1 MTAHT
6 GETIDVP
13 AEEEAA
19 AVPSARKSI
28 WRRMVRLVLRV
39 AAVLVAIPLLLTPL
53 YWVVP
58 PVSTLMIGDLAT
70 LEGYERDWVPFD
82 AISPHLPQA
91 VVMGED
97 GLFCSHHGVDW
108 DSLMLVL
115 NRSGGPNRGA
125 STVTMQTVKNLYLW
139 NSRSYIRKGLE
150 IPLALYVDLVW
161 SKRRT
166 MEIYLNIAE
175 WGPNLY
181 GAEAAAQHYFKKS
194 AAKLTRHEA
203 ALLVSA
209 LPNPI
214 VRNPTKP
221 TKGQARYARI
231 VERRAAQS
239 GAYTACLFD

>member
-1 MTAHT
+1 MTVEADDSYGAVA
-6 GETIDVP
+6 GEEVP
-13 AEEEAA
+13 AAPA
-19 AVPSARKSI
+19 PRRRRWPRRLFRLAVALALAP
-28 WRRMVRLVLRV
+28 LVLTV
-39 AAVLVAIPLLLTPL
+39 V
-53 YWVVP
+53 YWLVP
-58 PVSTLMIGDLAT
+58 PVSTLMLADLVT
-70 LEGYERDWVPFD
+70 GRGYTRDWVSFD
-82 AISPHLPQA
+82 EISPQLPMA

-97 GLFCSHHGVDW
+97 GKFCSHGGVDW
-108 DSLMLVL
+108 DSLGAVL
-115 NRSGGPNRGA
+115 SRSGGPNRGA

-139 NSRSYIRKGLE
+139 NGRSYLRKAME

-181 GAEAAAQHYFKKS
+181 GAEAAAQKYFKKP

-214 VRNPTKP
+214 ERNPAKP
-221 TKGQARYARI
+221 GKYQARYART
-231 VERRAAQS
+231 VERRTAQA
-239 GAYTACLFD
+239 GAYVDCLFDR